1 MKEID
6 SWDLVIQPKR
16 KLFDLQLKDVI
27 KYRDLIFLFV
37 KRDFVTLYKQ
47 TILGPLWFIINPLI
61 ATVMYLF
68 VFGKL
73 ANLGTDGI
81 PFILFYYT
89 GTLLWTFVK
98 GCLMDAS
105 NVFVTNANI
114 FGKVYFPRF
123 TVAISNIFNNL
134 IRAGV
139 QFVMLIGFFI
149 YFFYTTDDVQP
160 SWFICAFPLIFL
172 WLAIIGTGMGMV
184 ISALTTKYRD
194 LRIVLPFVVDL
205 AMYAAPVVYPMS
217 QIPAKYAWINYVN
230 PISAPIELFRIWFYG
245 AGYVPPMMLLSS
257 ICITITIFFIGLLL
271 FNQNERNF
279 VDVV

>member
-6 SWDLVIQPKR
+6 SWNLVIHPKR

-61 ATVMYLF
+61 ATIMYLF

-149 YFFYTTDDVQP
+149 YYLYVTDDLQP

-245 AGYVPPMMLLSS
+245 AGYIPPMMMLSS
-257 ICITITIFFIGLLL
+257 VCITITIFFIGLLL

>member
-1 MKEID
+1 MKETE
-6 SWDLVIQPKR
+6 SWDFVIRSKR
-16 KLFDLQLKDVI
+16 KIFDLQLREVLRYK
-27 KYRDLIFLFV
+27 DLIFLFV

-61 ATVMYLF
+61 ATIMYLF

-149 YFFYTTDDVQP
+149 YYLYVTDDLQP

-245 AGYVPPMMLLSS
+245 AGYIPPMMMLSS
-257 ICITITIFFIGLLL
+257 VCITITIFFIGLLL

>member
-1 MKEID
+1 MKETE
-6 SWDLVIQPKR
+6 SWDFVIRSKR
-16 KLFDLQLKDVI
+16 KIFDLQLREVLRYK
-27 KYRDLIFLFV
+27 DLIFLFV

-149 YFFYTTDDVQP
+149 YYLYVTDDLQP

-245 AGYVPPMMLLSS
+245 AGYIPPMMMLSS
-257 ICITITIFFIGLLL
+257 VCITITIFFIGLLL